1 MNNPDLQFDQVHTFK
16 KRMQLQNMMQ
26 KVASETLANFPKLD
40 RLNKCPCC
48 LDNAINFYAEK
59 FGYNLDKCNIC
70 GHIFTNPMPSSEA
83 LDYYYNSPF
92 KDFENE
98 FFMQS
103 FDARLPIFTQRIEL
117 LINIGVGKNILDI
130 GTAVG
135 IFLEANKLYAQK
147 FNIDAC
153 DLNASSCAFLREKY
167 PDVKVINENVLNL
180 ERADYDAVTLWD
192 TFEHIPKVSH
202 LLSAVKR
209 QLRTKGLF
217 IFSTPNTASLE
228 WRVMDTEHVQLLP
241 PGHVN
246 LYNTYNINKL
256 LLRNGFETLSV
267 STLNPSL
274 DLSYLKNRFE
284 SEKNLD
290 SKEKR
295 FIFEMYKLLDDCKI
309 SEVVVAK
316 LRENKSAG
324 NMVVVARKTS

>member
-1 MNNPDLQFDQVHTFK
+1 L
-16 KRMQLQNMMQ
+16 
-26 KVASETLANFPKLD
+26 
-40 RLNKCPCC
+40 
-48 LDNAINFYAEK
+48 
-59 FGYNLDKCNIC
+59 
-70 GHIFTNPMPSSEA
+70 
-83 LDYYYNSPF
+83 
-92 KDFENE
+92 
-98 FFMQS
+98 QS
-103 FDARLPIFTQRIEL
+103 FDARLPIFSQRIEL
-117 LINIGVGKNILDI
+117 LIDIGAGKNIMDI
-130 GTAVG
+130 GKEVG
-135 IFLEANKLYAQK
+135 IFIEANKLYLNK

-167 PDVKVINENVLNL
+167 PEVKVINENVLNL
-180 ERADYDAVTLWD
+180 ETAEYDAVTLWD

-228 WRVMDTEHVQLLP
+228 WRVMDTEHIQLLP

-246 LYNTYNINKL
+246 LYNKHNINQL

-274 DLSYLKNRFE
+274 DLSYLKNKFE

-295 FIFEMYKLLDDCKI
+295 FIFEMYELLDDGQI
-309 SEVVVAK
+309 SEVVASN
-316 LRENKSAG
+316 LREKKSAG
-324 NMVVVARKTS
+324 NMVVVARKIA

>member
-1 MNNPDLQFDQVHTFK
+1 MNNSDLKFDEVHTLK
-16 KRMQLQNMMQ
+16 KRMQLQDMMQ
-26 KVASETLANFPKLD
+26 KIANETLVNFPKLD
-40 RLNKCPCC
+40 RLSECPCC
-48 LDNAINFYAEK
+48 LDSAINFYAKK
-59 FGYNLDKCNIC
+59 FGYNLDKCNSC

-103 FDARLPIFTQRIEL
+103 FDARLPIFSQRIEL
-117 LINIGVGKNILDI
+117 LIDIGAGKNILDV
-130 GTAVG
+130 GSAVG
-135 IFLEANKLYAQK
+135 IFLEANKLYSKK
-147 FNIDAC
+147 FNVDAC
-153 DLNASSCAFLREKY
+153 DLNASSCSFLREKY
-167 PDVKVINENVLNL
+167 PEIKVINENVLNL
-180 ERADYDAVTLWD
+180 ETADYDAVTLWD

-246 LYNTYNINKL
+246 LYNKHNINKL

-274 DLSYLKNRFE
+274 DLSYLKNKFE
-284 SEKNLD
+284 SEENLD
-290 SKEKR
+290 SNEKR
-295 FIFEMYKLLDDCKI
+295 FIFEMYKLLDDDEI
-309 SEVVVAK
+309 SEVVTAK
-316 LRENKSAG
+316 LREKKAAG
-324 NMVVVARKTS
+324 NMVVVARKIS